1 MISSFSACR
10 VDESVVW
17 SAELPDPPNRLHPDK
32 VKQLTSERTMMTNF
46 FKIFPPLYD
55 TALTTNG
62 VNPLVNQVGW
72 VSVVAFTVTN
82 KLV

>member
-1 MISSFSACR
+1 
-10 VDESVVW
+10 
-17 SAELPDPPNRLHPDK
+17 
-32 VKQLTSERTMMTNF
+32 MTNF

-62 VNPLVNQVGW
+62 VNPLVDQVGW